1 MRIARFLL
9 PVLLLVLAGGCHKSS
24 NHASDPGTPP
34 SILTQ
39 PVNVSTVVGRP
50 ALFVVGAQ
58 GAPVLRYQW
67 AKVQVDGTG
76 KITSSVNILGAMSA
90 SFTLFDPQTTDAGH
104 YAVTITN
111 PNGNLTSV
119 AAALAVAPALSFTAP
134 MGVVSDAS
142 GNLYVSDRA
151 DHAIWKVSF
160 SASAQAWTKTLLAGV
175 EGVPGSVDTAPGVTA
190 LFRNPSAL
198 ALDPTTGNLLVADT
212 GNSTIRQ
219 IAPNGTV
226 TTLAGTAGMPGAVDA
241 KGALARFNAPSGL
254 AVVVNGGVYGGAY
267 IADSQNHTIRFLA
280 TDGTVSTYAGMA
292 GQPGHTDASGTSA
305 QFDQPTGLALAAS
318 GTLYVADYGS
328 SCIRKV
334 ASGAQVS
341 TLSGVANTPGFI
353 NGGGTIAEFNQPA
366 GIALDATGNLWVA
379 DTYNHVIRM
388 IAPDGTTSGIAGA
401 GSLGNAD
408 GTNSTALFDLP
419 SGITAVTS
427 SGNLVVADT
436 ANHMLRQVTPT
447 GVVTTL

>member
-9 PVLLLVLAGGCHKSS
+9 PALLLVLAGGCHKSS

-34 SILTQ
+34 TITSQ
-39 PVNVSTVVGRP
+39 PVDVSTVAGRP

-67 AKVQVDGTG
+67 AKVQVDSTG
-76 KITSSVNILGAMSA
+76 KIIPNSGVAILGAISA
-90 SFTLFDPQTTDAGH
+90 SFTLFDPQPTDSGN

-111 PNGNLTSV
+111 PNGHLDSY
-119 AAALAVAPALSFTAP
+119 AAVLKVAPALAFTAP
-134 MGVVSDAS
+134 VGVVSDAA

-151 DHAIWKVSF
+151 DHAIWKVD
-160 SASAQAWTKTLLAGV
+160 ASKHVSLLAGV
-175 EGVPGSVDTAPGVTA
+175 QGVPGSVDTAPGVTA